1 MTTNRKICFSLRF
14 KHMIGRY
21 WQNGQQQRAN
31 VEPIHQNRINGR
43 QPSPMNVPMSVLE
56 QFRESWLTAIIG
68 SILFATGMCL
78 LFWNEGKAVKVAYSL
93 DEALQNVAVLSNP
106 FKLLPEFE
114 GRLIHISGSLSISEP
129 LTEPDHGIIMLSVKL
144 KRRVQ
149 MYQWVEIE
157 EERSFGGVT
166 EEEKHYYYTTEWK
179 DKLIDSDHFY
189 IRTGHHNPKEI
200 PIKSQ
205 IQIANEVKIGA
216 FILGLELKKKFN
228 EFVEITSDERPERK
242 DIKMH
247 SGLYYHSTDLWNP
260 QVGDIRIQFSY
271 AGKQGDIYSIV
282 GMMEKGVIVP
292 YITSHGEDILLQRK
306 HKMTVD
312 QMFHLEHMHNYWRT
326 WSIRGLGWLVLFL
339 AATCLANILKT
350 LILNSTFLCGLIAIE
365 SLTMS
370 VSMSISLLVIGFA
383 WVWYRPVIGLCLAL
397 ASILPFIYSTLT
409 AGSQSQQRD
418 NYRRL

>member
-1 MTTNRKICFSLRF
+1 
-14 KHMIGRY
+14 
-21 WQNGQQQRAN
+21 
-31 VEPIHQNRINGR
+31 
-43 QPSPMNVPMSVLE
+43 MNVPMSVLE

>member
-1 MTTNRKICFSLRF
+1 MATNRKICFSLRF

-350 LILNSTFLCGLIAIE
+350 LILNSTFLCGIIAIE